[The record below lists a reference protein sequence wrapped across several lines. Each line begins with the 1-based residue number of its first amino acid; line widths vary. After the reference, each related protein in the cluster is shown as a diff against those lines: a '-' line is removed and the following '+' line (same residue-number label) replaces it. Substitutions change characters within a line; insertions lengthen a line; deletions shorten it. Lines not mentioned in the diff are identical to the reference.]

1 MQRGIHLFKIF
12 GIDISIDPSWFL
24 IFSLIT
30 WNLATAYGQIHAA
43 WSLALRWGVAAAA
56 AILFFGSVLAHELAH
71 SLVAIAQGVKVRSI
85 MLHMFGGVSN
95 IERDPP
101 SPKAEFLITI
111 VGPVTSFILGLIFTF
126 LADLGTGLLNSPF
139 TNLEQLTSQLSPMA
153 TILIWLGPLNII
165 LAIFNL
171 VPGFPLDGGRILR
184 SILWA
189 LTNNLKRATRWAAA
203 VGQAVAW
210 AMILA
215 GISMVFGAELP
226 FFGSGIIG
234 GIWLAFIGWFLNGAA
249 QASYQQVLVQDIL
262 DDVPVRRVMRKNPPT
277 VASDLNLD
285 SLVDD
290 HLMGSDERAFPVMD
304 DGHLAGIVTLED
316 LRKVPRKDWHAST
329 VKQIMTPVSRVK
341 SISPEEDAADALNRL
356 RQLEV
361 RQLPVME
368 NGKLLGLL
376 RREDI
381 LRWLQL
387 QTELGDEEVQ
397 S

>member
-1 MQRGIHLFKIF
+1 MQRGFRLFKIF
-12 GIDISIDPSWFL
+12 GINISIDPSWFL
-24 IFSLIT
+24 IFFLIT
-30 WNLATAYGQIHAA
+30 WNLASTFGDIHAD
-43 WSLALRWGVAAAA
+43 WRLPLRWGVAAAA
-56 AILFFGSVLAHELAH
+56 AVLFFGSVLVHELAH

-126 LADLGTGLLNSPF
+126 LSGAADLFGSPF
-139 TNLEQLTSQLSPMA
+139 ANLQQLSSQLSPLA
-153 TILIWLGPLNII
+153 TILLWLGPLNMI

-171 VPGFPLDGGRILR
+171 IPGFPLDGGRILR

-189 LTNNLKRATRWAAA
+189 VTKNVNRATRWAAN
-203 VGQAVAW
+203 VGQVVAW
-210 AMILA
+210 ALILG

-226 FFGSGIIG
+226 FFGSGFIG

-249 QASYQQVLVQDIL
+249 QASYQQVVVQDIL
-262 DDVPVRRVMRKNPPT
+262 EDVPVRRMMRKDPPT
-277 VASDLNLD
+277 VTSDLSLD

-290 HLMGSDERAFPVMD
+290 HLMGSDERAFPVVD
-304 DGHLAGIVTLED
+304 DGHLAGIVTLDD
-316 LRKVPRKDWHAST
+316 LRKAPRKDWGTST
-329 VKQIMTPVSRVK
+329 VKQIMTPASRVK
-341 SISPEEDAADALNRL
+341 SIVPDEDAADALSRL
-356 RQLEV
+356 RELEV

-368 NGKLLGLL
+368 DGKLLGLV
-376 RREDI
+376 RRRDI

-387 QTELGDEEVQ
+387 QTELGEREADE
-397 S
+397 